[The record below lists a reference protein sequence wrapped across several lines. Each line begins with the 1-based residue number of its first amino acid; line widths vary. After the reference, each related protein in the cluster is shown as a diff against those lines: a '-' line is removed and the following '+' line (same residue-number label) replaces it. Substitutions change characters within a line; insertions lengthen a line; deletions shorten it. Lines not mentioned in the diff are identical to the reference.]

1 MQPTNDTISEHIA
14 KFKRKI
20 TMNRTQFWLS
30 GPEFPFKEQRVFAL
44 IVQSAFRNNNIAP
57 MPLSHKEL
65 LTEII
70 SGENVPEPKGYA
82 KADLLSDKPSYL
94 LLNHENARELIKHG
108 YFPRILVNIRDNS
121 LEGELLNNDIQ
132 AIIHG
137 YKSLN
142 DVYYAEIDIAHYD
155 DIPEAMNRIFE
166 AIQEVQD
173 A

>member
-1 MQPTNDTISEHIA
+1 
-14 KFKRKI
+14 
-20 TMNRTQFWLS
+20 
-30 GPEFPFKEQRVFAL
+30 
-44 IVQSAFRNNNIAP
+44 
-57 MPLSHKEL
+57 MPLSHKDL

-70 SGENVPEPKGYA
+70 SGGNVPEPAGYV

-108 YFPRILVNIRDNS
+108 YFPRILVNIQDNS

-137 YKSLN
+137 YKTLN
-142 DVYYAEIDIAHYD
+142 DAYYAEIDSTRYD
-155 DIPEAMNRIFE
+155 DIPEAMNRIFA
-166 AIQEVQD
+166 AIQEVQN

>member
-1 MQPTNDTISEHIA
+1 MQPTNDHISEHAA

-20 TMNRTQFWLS
+20 TVNRVQFWLS
-30 GPEFPFKEQRVFAL
+30 GPEFPFKEQKVFAL
-44 IVQSAFRNNNIAP
+44 IVQAAFRSNHIGP

-65 LTEII
+65 LTEITYE
-70 SGENVPEPKGYA
+70 GNVTEPLGYT

-108 YFPRILVNIRDNS
+108 YFPRILVNIQDNS
-121 LEGELLNNDIQ
+121 LKGEFLNNSAK

-137 YKSLN
+137 YNML
-142 DVYYAEIDIAHYD
+142 DDAYYAEIDINRYD

-166 AIQEVQD
+166 AIQEVQN

>member
-1 MQPTNDTISEHIA
+1 MQPTNDHISEHTA

-20 TMNRTQFWLS
+20 TVNRAQFWLS
-30 GPEFPFKEQRVFAL
+30 APESPFTEQKVFAL
-44 IVQSAFRNNNIAP
+44 IVQAAFRNSHIGP

-65 LTEII
+65 LTEITYE
-70 SGENVPEPKGYA
+70 GNVTEPLGYT

-94 LLNHENARELIKHG
+94 LLNYENARELIKHG
-108 YFPRILVNIRDNS
+108 YFPRILVNINDNS
-121 LEGELLNNDIQ
+121 LGGKLLNNNTQ

-137 YKSLN
+137 YEMLS
-142 DVYYAEIDIAHYD
+142 DVYYAEIDTTRYD

-166 AIQEVQD
+166 AIQEVQN